1 MRAKGV
7 RGSVTF
13 MRFTSPVRII
23 CNGMFAPR
31 HRPAC
36 ARRAQLC
43 NIPPRREQL
52 RFDGSKPD
60 RSGSAVDHSMQ
71 PRRSAGERDAGI
83 DPGCRR
89 RSGAAVRHAVLRAER
104 PHRDRALPHAPGAHR
119 RPTRGRRAGRHDL
132 AADRAKA
139 FRGARQA
146 VLRGEPGRRR
156 RQYRHG
162 YGGPRAPADG
172 YTIMI
177 ASSTFMINP
186 SLYGKVPYDPVKDF
200 DPVTIAATT
209 PNVLVVHKSVPANSV
224 TEFVELVRGGRY
236 NSYATPGAG
245 TPSHLSG
252 ELFKLA
258 LKLDLTAV
266 PFHGGGT
273 MIQSVLGGHTP
284 VAFSSLP
291 PAAPLIREGAV
302 RALAVTTAKRVSL
315 LPDVPTLE
323 EAGYPGQEGD
333 TPQCVLVPA
342 GTPRA
347 IVDLL
352 HREILRIIALPE
364 VKERFAAIGF
374 EPIGTTPEEFAA
386 RIKVE
391 VPRWAKIIRDANI
404 KVD

>member
-1 MRAKGV
+1 MPALIRVVVGAAAMLC
-7 RGSVTF
+7 VTPCLAQNAPT
-13 MRFTSPVRII
+13 MTEPYPTRPVRI
-23 CNGMFAPR
+23 MVPFA
-31 HRPAC
+31 A
-36 ARRAQLC
+36 
-43 NIPPRREQL
+43 
-52 RFDGSKPD
+52 
-60 RSGSAVDHSMQ
+60 
-71 PRRSAGERDAGI
+71 
-83 DPGCRR
+83 
-89 RSGAAVRHAVLRAER
+89 
-104 PHRDRALPHAPGAHR
+104 
-119 RPTRGRRAGRHDL
+119 
-132 AADRAKA
+132 
-139 FRGARQA
+139 
-146 VLRGEPGRRR
+146 
-156 RQYRHG
+156 
-162 YGGPRAPADG
+162 GGPGDLISRLIAQKLSEGLGKQFYVENQGGAGGNIGMGMVARAPADG

-209 PNVLVVHKSVPANSV
+209 PNVLVVHKSVPATSV
-224 TEFVELVRGGRY
+224 REFVALVRSGRY
-236 NSYATPGAG
+236 NNYATPGAG

-252 ELFKLA
+252 ELFKHA

-266 PFHGGGT
+266 PFHGGGP

-291 PAAPLIREGAV
+291 PAAPLIRDGTV

-386 RIKVE
+386 RIRVE

-404 KVD
+404 RVD

>member
-1 MRAKGV
+1 VENQGGAG
-7 RGSVTF
+7 GN
-13 MRFTSPVRII
+13 I
-23 CNGMFAPR
+23 GMGMVA
-31 HRPAC
+31 
-36 ARRAQLC
+36 
-43 NIPPRREQL
+43 
-52 RFDGSKPD
+52 
-60 RSGSAVDHSMQ
+60 
-71 PRRSAGERDAGI
+71 
-83 DPGCRR
+83 
-89 RSGAAVRHAVLRAER
+89 
-104 PHRDRALPHAPGAHR
+104 
-119 RPTRGRRAGRHDL
+119 
-132 AADRAKA
+132 
-139 FRGARQA
+139 
-146 VLRGEPGRRR
+146 
-156 RQYRHG
+156 
-162 YGGPRAPADG
+162 RAPADG

-224 TEFVELVRGGRY
+224 TEFVELVRSGRY
-236 NSYATPGAG
+236 NSYA
-245 TPSHLSG
+245 SG

-266 PFHGGGT
+266 PFHGGGP

-352 HREILRIIALPE
+352 HRDPAHHRPARGEGAVGRDRLRAHRHHAGGVRGAHPGRGPALGEDRPRGQHQDGLIADRAVARPALNVPPRAPASLARRGAGAVRTCAHGCGSRPTGATARGSKGCAGGSQATPSRPPPNSRSAPAACAGSRRCRRLP
-364 VKERFAAIGF
+364 
-374 EPIGTTPEEFAA
+374 
-386 RIKVE
+386 
-391 VPRWAKIIRDANI
+391 PRVAPPRSPPPRAE
-404 KVD
+404 